1 MLLDADAPSAD
12 APSDDPFFDPP
23 EDPNILLARFFGALA
38 ARDAER
44 LATCYHPLA
53 TYSSPV
59 FPDLR
64 GALPAAMWRL
74 ALARATDLRI
84 DWDVAFADPRKAQV
98 KWTGRWRE
106 GAAERRLAV
115 ASTLSIW
122 DGRIVRHVDE
132 FRFPA
137 FAAQTVGLSGRLLA
151 WNGAW
156 RRRLQRRLRARLEE
170 EARAGAL
177 AAGEA
182 AGWDNRAP

>member
-1 MLLDADAPSAD
+1 MQGEAAPADGV
-12 APSDDPFFDPP
+12 FDRP
-23 EDPNILLARFFGALA
+23 EDSGILLARFFGALA
-38 ARDAER
+38 ARDTAR
-44 LATCYHPLA
+44 LANCYHPLV

-64 GALPAAMWRL
+64 GVLPVAMWRL
-74 ALARATDLRI
+74 ALERATDLRV

-98 KWTGRWRE
+98 KWTGRWLD
-106 GAAERRLAV
+106 GTSERRLAV

-137 FAAQTVGLSGRLLA
+137 FAAQAVGLPGRLLG
-151 WNGAW
+151 WHGPW
-156 RRRLQRRLRARLEE
+156 RRRLQRRLRARLEQ
-170 EARAGAL
+170 EARQGAL
-177 AAGEA
+177 QAGEA